1 MLLLLKHAAHFS
13 GCTFAHTA
21 RQTDL
26 VGDACGFAIG
36 WSSVS
41 VASANTMHL
50 VMSTEK

>member
-26 VGDACGFAIG
+26 VGDAYGFCHRLEQCVYGICNDH
-36 WSSVS
+36 
-41 VASANTMHL
+41 ASGHVN
-50 VMSTEK
+50 